1 MPIVNEGLPNGAA
14 LAKMSAVIL
23 LAYISVACGT
33 VNSAAEVT
41 GVYELRA
48 GTQKI
53 MLEVR
58 TDGRYSETI
67 LFGAGKTETREGVWH
82 WALGGISFE
91 GLWVP
96 ESFAPDYIRR
106 ADSKAKAGQPRYTE
120 PGHWSIKP
128 ERHWGKTL
136 LPVFPDDDLNFEMV
150 KRSSGR

>member
-1 MPIVNEGLPNGAA
+1 MMNEGPPSVAA
-14 LAKMSAVIL
+14 MAKISVLIL
-23 LAYISVACGT
+23 LACVIVACRA

-41 GVYELRA
+41 GLYELRS
-48 GTQKI
+48 GSQKI
-53 MLEVR
+53 TLAVR
-58 TDGRYSETI
+58 PDERFRETI
-67 LFGAGKTETREGVWH
+67 LFGTGLTETREGAWH
-82 WALGGISFE
+82 WAFGGVSFE

-128 ERHWGKTL
+128 EKHWGKTI

-150 KRSSGR
+150 QSSSGR